1 MSHNSRQKG
10 NKNGFSIFYIKNLKQ
25 LEEKMEFQL
34 SRELDHCLAFYIEL
48 MVMHLKSCVK
58 TNLRIKSSF

>member
-34 SRELDHCLAFYIEL
+34 SRELDHCLAF
-48 MVMHLKSCVK
+48 
-58 TNLRIKSSF
+58 SSFSMNKNVYKI